1 MDEIMELSKRIRWWR
16 KKRCLTQED
25 VAAKLGVTRT
35 AISAWEVGIADP
47 TQGNLRRFVKIIG
60 VGMGEFYD
68 ATGKS

>member
-1 MDEIMELSKRIRWWR
+1 MDEMMDLAKRIRWWR

-47 TQGNLRRFVKIIG
+47 TQGNLRKFVEIIG
-60 VGMGEFYD
+60 IGMVEFYNT
-68 ATGKS
+68 TGKS